1 MTFQK
6 LLEPQR
12 GREEMEASGGPGL
25 RGHRQEAQG
34 TGESE
39 MGQGGMGEPRCKEI
53 KKASYSLLTSH

>member
-39 MGQGGMGEPRCKEI
+39 MGQGGMEMGEAPGGRRRVLNK
-53 KKASYSLLTSH
+53 